1 MGEKLYDLDFL
12 NKISNNDAAFIKE
25 MVTSLIE
32 SAEEYMEKADKYLAE
47 NNYDSFGKAT
57 HKFIPGVGF
66 LGIKSIEQ
74 DLMQLEENCKK
85 NIDLDKIAGK
95 YEKLKITILKL
106 EEVFK
111 QDFDL

>member
-12 NKISNNDAAFIKE
+12 NRISNNDSAFIHE

-32 SAEEYMEKADKYLAE
+32 SADEYMEKADKFLSE
-47 NNYDSFGKAT
+47 KNYESFGRAT

-74 DLMQLEENCKK
+74 ELMLLEENCKK
-85 NIDLDKIAGK
+85 NIDLDKIEEK
-95 YEKLKITILKL
+95 YKEVKSTILKL

-111 QDFDL
+111 QDFNL